1 MKIEGGQ
8 VVAVGIDLVE
18 IQRIRTAHQK
28 HGHAFLEKIFTP
40 AEQAY
45 CLAKAD
51 PYPSLAARFAAKEAL
66 SKAFGSGIGADFLLT
81 SLSVEN
87 NESGE
92 PLPVL
97 DDKAQANMKRKGAS
111 KVLLSLTHTDQLA
124 QAIVV
129 LVREVI

>member
-18 IQRIRTAHQK
+18 IQRIRAAHQK
-28 HGHAFLEKIFTP
+28 HGHAFLDKIFTP
-40 AEQAY
+40 TEQAY

-87 NESGE
+87 NEAGE

-129 LVREVI
+129 LVCG